1 MKVNIVP
8 ESSYG
13 VLQQNQVESD
23 LEEVVEQVR
32 DLGYAVLN
40 SGYSASE
47 LQNISDEFNCT
58 RSKYIETHGESKL
71 RSLNEIYSIRSPLT
85 HGGEKFLSLVL
96 NENLLSVLKKLIPGK
111 FILNQQNGVINP
123 PQEPYNQGAWHR
135 DLPYQ
140 HFVSTRPLAINALFC
155 VDEFT
160 IENGATYVLPA
171 SHKSERF
178 PSPNYIRK
186 NALQVEARAG
196 SFILLDCMLFHAGGY
211 NRTDAVRRAVNHIYN
226 IPYFKQQINI
236 PQNMK
241 GDGLSAEV
249 KDILGFNYMEPMSI
263 VDYLYDDPVCL
274 QLR

>member
-1 MKVNIVP
+1 MKVDIIP

-13 VLQQNQVESD
+13 VLQQNKTESALD
-23 LEEVVEQVR
+23 DIVEQVR
-32 DLGYAVLN
+32 DLGYAVLD
-40 SGYSASE
+40 SGYSVSE
-47 LQNISDEFNCT
+47 LKVISDEFNYT
-58 RSKYIETHGESKL
+58 RNKYIEMHGESKL

-85 HGGEKFLSLVL
+85 HGGEAFLSLVL
-96 NENLLSVLKKLIPGK
+96 NEKLLSVLRKLISGR

-140 HFVSTRPLAINALFC
+140 HFVSTKPLAINALFC

-186 NALQVEARAG
+186 NAIQVEARAG

-236 PQNMK
+236 PKNME
-241 GDGLSAEV
+241 GGGLSAEA

-263 VDYLYDDPVCL
+263 ADYLSTREGKEY
-274 QLR
+274 